1 MCLYL
6 LRSEFRVVKLRF
18 PHKHDVRFMF
28 TSSCL
33 WEGSCLIYVVCVCLR
48 LVVFDSVVLCFSSY
62 CVPSVAS
69 FFGLSIFDCLFG
81 IL

>member
-1 MCLYL
+1 
-6 LRSEFRVVKLRF
+6 
-18 PHKHDVRFMF
+18 
-28 TSSCL
+28 
-33 WEGSCLIYVVCVCLR
+33 LR

>member
-1 MCLYL
+1 
-6 LRSEFRVVKLRF
+6 
-18 PHKHDVRFMF
+18 
-28 TSSCL
+28 
-33 WEGSCLIYVVCVCLR
+33 LR

-69 FFGLSIFDCLFG
+69 FFALSIFDCLFG